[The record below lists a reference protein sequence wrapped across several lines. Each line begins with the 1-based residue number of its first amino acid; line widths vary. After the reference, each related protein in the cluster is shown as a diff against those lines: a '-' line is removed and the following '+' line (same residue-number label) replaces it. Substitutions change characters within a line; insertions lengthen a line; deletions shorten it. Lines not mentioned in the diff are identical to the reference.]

1 MPVADPEIRA
11 MSTIVAVLDKL
22 DDDQRC
28 RVLRWL
34 LDRYDVDSPAWRAH
48 AAVQQSGERQAA
60 NDHDRIERVIAAHKR
75 DLGTSIGGES

>member
-34 LDRYDVDSPAWRAH
+34 LDRYQVDLPAWRAH
-48 AAVQQSGERQAA
+48 AAVQQSSERQAA
-60 NDHDRIERVIAAHKR
+60 NDYERIERVIAARKN
-75 DLGTSIGGES
+75 DEGTP